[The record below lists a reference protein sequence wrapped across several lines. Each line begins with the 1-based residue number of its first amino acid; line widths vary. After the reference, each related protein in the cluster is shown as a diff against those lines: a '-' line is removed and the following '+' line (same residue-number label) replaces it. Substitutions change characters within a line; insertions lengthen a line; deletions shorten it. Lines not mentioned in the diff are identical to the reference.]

1 MNRFNFGNQL
11 TNGLQ
16 ILGVAGTTAAGYN
29 NAVQAKNQAME
40 RQKIADASSAL
51 NNMSFEDVQ
60 KVGQY
65 RADRLRDEMNNYYK
79 NKGNNLGSIDDI
91 LSDSTLSTLN
101 SPQKDYIET
110 YVRNNINYDKTYIRD
125 GRRFRKST
133 EDDLSIIIKSQ
144 NSQNSGGEE

>member
-1 MNRFNFGNQL
+1 MNRFNFGNQT

-29 NAVQAKNQAME
+29 NAVQAKNQVME

-51 NNMSFEDVQ
+51 NNMSFEEIQ

-65 RADRLRDEMNNYYK
+65 RADVLRDKMNNYYK
-79 NKGNNLGSIDDI
+79 NKDNELDNIDDI
-91 LSDSTLSTLN
+91 LSDSALSALN

-110 YVRNNINYDKTYIRD
+110 YVRNNINYDKTYVRD

-133 EDDLSIIIKSQ
+133 EDDLSPIIKSQ
-144 NSQNSGGEE
+144 NPENSGGEK

>member
-29 NAVQAKNQAME
+29 NAVQAKNQVME

-51 NNMSFEDVQ
+51 NNMSFEEVQ

-65 RADRLRDEMNNYYK
+65 RADVLRDRIDNYYK
-79 NKGNNLGSIDDI
+79 NKGNNLGSVDDI
-91 LSDSTLSTLN
+91 LSDSALSTLN
-101 SPQKDYIET
+101 SPQKNYIET
-110 YVRNNINYDKTYIRD
+110 YVKNNINYDKTYVRD

>member
-1 MNRFNFGNQL
+1 MNRFNFGNQI

-29 NAVQAKNQAME
+29 NAVQSKKQAME

-51 NNMSFEDVQ
+51 NNMSFEEIQ

-65 RADRLRDEMNNYYK
+65 RADVLRDKMDNYYK
-79 NKGNNLGSIDDI
+79 NKGNNLGSVDDI
-91 LSDSTLSTLN
+91 LSDSALSTLN

-110 YVRNNINYDKTYIRD
+110 YVKNNINYDKTYVRD

-133 EDDLSIIIKSQ
+133 EDDLSTIMQLKDLQ
-144 NSQNSGGEE
+144 NKGDKI